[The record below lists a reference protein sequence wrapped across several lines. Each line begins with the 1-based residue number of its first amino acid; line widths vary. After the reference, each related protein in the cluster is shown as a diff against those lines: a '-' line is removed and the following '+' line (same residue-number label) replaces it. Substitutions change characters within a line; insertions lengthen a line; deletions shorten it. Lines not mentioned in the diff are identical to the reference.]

1 MRRIIYGVV
10 AGFLLSGIVRGV
22 DLGVVSTSDYVR
34 FEVEALDSAGIP
46 VSPDSGHVLIWFEG
60 ESSVDA
66 VSYTCRWTNAGAGS
80 AYIDSTR
87 LAGHTYYYFVDQVV
101 DIDNDEG
108 QGVFTGVVV
117 LYADVGLPTSTPF
130 TFTLAG
136 DELTDYL
143 ALLNNLDESVSGID
157 DNPWDNPDRQLTALD
172 EDNTDVDLDG
182 ALLGSGS
189 GAYSVTF
196 VTYDTTND
204 QVVPGVCLAVR
215 NLDQTVLLAS
225 VVTDVSGR
233 ASANLDV
240 AAYLISAT
248 APGYLFDAYDTVTI
262 SGAGSD
268 TVRGTWF
275 DPGTPGS
282 PSLCRV
288 YGYLF
293 TTDGKAEAGARIS
306 AWLPNGVTLSSNV
319 IISPT
324 PVATTTNDLGYFY
337 LDLVPSTL
345 LTGHPK
351 YEITINRSDGTILR
365 KRLSVPDT
373 GNWQLSW

>member
-1 MRRIIYGVV
+1 MKRIICGVLTGV
-10 AGFLLSGIVRGV
+10 LLSGIVRGV

-34 FEVEALDSAGIP
+34 FEVEALDSVGIP
-46 VSPDSGHVLIWFEG
+46 MAPDSGHVLVWFEG

-66 VSYTCRWTNAGAGS
+66 VSYTGRWTDAGAGS
-80 AYIDSTR
+80 AYVDSTR
-87 LAGHTYYYFVDQVV
+87 LAGHTYYYFVDQVG

-108 QGVFTGVVV
+108 QGLFTGVVV
-117 LYADVGLPTSTPF
+117 LYTDGGLPTSTPF

-136 DELTDYL
+136 DELSDYL
-143 ALLNNLDESVSGID
+143 ARLTNLDEPVSGID
-157 DNPWDNPDRQLTALD
+157 DNPWDNPNRQLTALD
-172 EDNTDVDLDG
+172 EDITDVDLDR
-182 ALLGSGS
+182 AILGSGS
-189 GAYSVTF
+189 GAYSVMF
-196 VTYDTTND
+196 VSYDTTRD
-204 QVVPGVCLAVR
+204 QVVPGVCLSVR

-233 ASANLDV
+233 ASANLDI
-240 AAYLISAT
+240 ADYLITAT
-248 APGYLFDAYDTVTI
+248 APGYLFDAYDTVAI
-262 SGAGSD
+262 SGEGSD
-268 TVRGTWF
+268 TVRGAWF

-282 PSLCRV
+282 PALCRV

-293 TTDGKAEAGARIS
+293 TTDGKAETGARIS
-306 AWLPNGVTLSSNV
+306 AWLPGGVTMSSNL

-324 PVATTTNDLGYFY
+324 PVETTTNDLGYFY

-365 KRLSVPDT
+365 KRLSVPDA
-373 GNWQLSW
+373 GNWQLVW